1 MAKNSQPSHRAE
13 AVKDKYDAKDDAGQ
27 DLYDDQKY
35 VLDRRLKKTLTKMSG
50 SFVKPLTSSQVRQI
64 ITNESEIA
72 QMKERMEDFDKELE
86 RLLERKYFET

>member
-1 MAKNSQPSHRAE
+1 M
-13 AVKDKYDAKDDAGQ
+13 
-27 DLYDDQKY
+27 
-35 VLDRRLKKTLTKMSG
+35 LDRRLKKTLTKMSG
-50 SFVKPLTSSQVRQI
+50 SFVKPLTASQVRQI